1 MKKAKS
7 FLGLFLTII
16 MVLQMGFASTIN
28 AFGADDEVIDKN
40 EYIPEI
46 ILTNGPVFNIK
57 GGSKN
62 EFTVNIKN
70 PSSYVAKN
78 IVVQIEPVDVSDNPF
93 NMSVASSDSKITAIA
108 AKGDKNIKII
118 VDADQTAS
126 NKTYTAKLNYT
137 FYNTFGKKFSSSST
151 IYLKTESAE
160 APQFNVQNFKL
171 SPSSI
176 LPGQTGTVSFDI
188 FNSGKLLMTDVNV
201 TLDELDPQGISI
213 NNGSNT
219 KTFKQI
225 SIGHTQN
232 VAFNIIANGSMSAG
246 NYPIKIVIK
255 CKDVDGKEHTLEQK
269 FYVSVGTGSPT
280 EKPAVEIQNLTEPN
294 GTYGVNQNFTIKFNI
309 VNNGKGS
316 AKNIKVTANAA
327 GEGAVVPKSTS
338 IKTVPELVSGA
349 STPMEFI
356 FAGTSLAKSQNYSI
370 EFTVSY
376 EDGTMKDGTSN
387 IVTFSQYAGVNIS
400 NPDADNTGTNED
412 KKTSKPK
419 IIVSE
424 YNSDPL
430 IVMAGEEFDL
440 TMTFL
445 NTHQTKTVKNIKMY
459 LTLSEETSSDT
470 AKTGNIFTPVD
481 SSNTFYFD
489 SIAPKS
495 TVDKKLRLYVVP
507 DAQPKT
513 YTLKVNFEYED
524 AEGNEYTATELLGI
538 NVKQP
543 TKVETGE
550 IYIPETGEVGV
561 PVPVTFEIYNTGK
574 VALNNFM
581 IKIEGDVDTT
591 NKSTF
596 IGNFDAGNTEYFD
609 GTFSPKTIGET
620 PINIILTYQDPSG
633 ETYEIKKEYV
643 MNVTEAMPMDESE
656 FGDLGMEEEKN
667 TDFKKIGIIA
677 GIVAVVVIGG
687 FIAFK
692 KIKAK
697 KEAAFIEAN
706 DENDE

>member
-16 MVLQMGFASTIN
+16 MVLQMGFAGVVN
-28 AFGADDEVIDKN
+28 AFGADDEVIDKS
-40 EYIPEI
+40 EYIPEL

-62 EFTVNIKN
+62 EITVNIKN
-70 PSSYVAKN
+70 PSSYVASN
-78 IVVQIEPVDVSDNPF
+78 IIVQIEPADVSDNPF
-93 NMSVASSDSKITAIA
+93 NMSVASSDSKISAIA

-118 VDADQTAS
+118 IDADQTAG

-151 IYLKTESAE
+151 IYLKTESAQ
-160 APQFNVQNFKL
+160 APQFSIQNFKL

-176 LPGQTGTVSFDI
+176 LPGQSGTVSFDI
-188 FNSGKLLMTDVNV
+188 FNSGKLLMTDVDV
-201 TLDELDPQGISI
+201 TLTDLDPQGISI

-219 KTFKQI
+219 KTLKQI

-232 VAFNIIANGSMSAG
+232 VAFNIIANASMSAG
-246 NYPIKIVIK
+246 NYPVKIVIK
-255 CKDVDGKEHTLEQK
+255 CKDVDGKEHTLEQSY
-269 FYVSVGTGSPT
+269 FISVGTGSPT
-280 EKPAVEIQNLTEPN
+280 QKPSLEIQNITEPS

-309 VNNGKGS
+309 VNNGKAS

-356 FAGTSLAKSQNYSI
+356 FAGTSLAKSQNYAI
-370 EFTVSY
+370 EFSVSY
-376 EDGTMKDGTSN
+376 EDGTIKDGSSN

-400 NPDADNTGTNED
+400 NPNADSNGTDGD

-419 IIVSE
+419 IIVSD
-424 YNSDPL
+424 YKSDPL

-489 SIAPKS
+489 SIAPKN

-561 PVPVTFEIYNTGK
+561 PVPVTFEVYNTGK

-581 IKIEGDVDTT
+581 IRIEGDVDTT

-620 PINIILTYQDPSG
+620 PVNIILTYQDPSG
-633 ETYEIKKEYV
+633 ETYEIKKEYI
-643 MNVTEAMPMDESE
+643 MNVTEAMPIDENE
-656 FGDLGMEEEKN
+656 FGDFGMEEEKN
-667 TDFKKIGIIA
+667 INFKKIGIIA
-677 GIVAVVVIGG
+677 GVVAVVVIGG
-687 FIAFK
+687 VIVFK

-697 KEAAFIEAN
+697 KDAAFIEADD
-706 DENDE
+706 DEK